1 MSFVSDSDFGS
12 VDDQILGALSPAAVQ
27 LETQTDGP
35 EGNPMVLWAVVVYA
49 YLDPDGVKQ
58 VGYRRV
64 NSDWFDVAGAA
75 HLLSIAYQ
83 RAWELDD

>member
-1 MSFVSDSDFGS
+1 
-12 VDDQILGALSPAAVQ
+12 
-27 LETQTDGP
+27 
-35 EGNPMVLWAVVVYA
+35 MVLWAVVVYA